1 MRRAVL
7 AIMASLLLVFAVAP
21 GAEAETG
28 YGTVTSRSGVLYNG
42 CHYHPYAYSLSV
54 PAGTQYWNL
63 TVSLVGPDGIESTS
77 DYLAQSL
84 GDPMAGT
91 GGLQVCG
98 FELAGV
104 YSLRSVLEY
113 EDSGWNTHTVPL
125 PTTYVALRKPYSRTT
140 VKMIKTRPG
149 KHKMR
154 ISSSDERPAGYFGA
168 AYATVYLQQRV
179 DGRWVKVRGT
189 RTTTNETGV
198 ARFWVGHNHK
208 RYVKVRAVTVRSTS
222 FSGSYSPAIRF
233 R

>member
-1 MRRAVL
+1 MRRVIL
-7 AIMASLLLVFAVAP
+7 GILASLLLVFAVAP
-21 GAEAETG
+21 VAHADTG
-28 YGTVTSRSGVLYNG
+28 YGTVTSGSGVLYSG
-42 CHYHPYAYSLSV
+42 CHYHPYDYSLSL

-63 TVSLVGPDGIESTS
+63 TVSLAGPDGIESTG

-84 GDPMAGT
+84 GDPIAGT

-98 FELAGV
+98 FELAGA

-125 PTTYVALRKPYSRTT
+125 ATAYVTLRKPYSRTT
-140 VKMIKTRPG
+140 VKMVETRPG

-154 ISSSDERPAGYFGA
+154 ISSSDERPTGFFGA
-168 AYATVYLQQRV
+168 AYATVYLQQWA

-189 RTTTNETGV
+189 RTTTNGTGV

-208 RYVKVRAVTVRSTS
+208 RRVKVRAVTVRDTS
-222 FSGSYSPAIRF
+222 YSGSYSPAIRF